1 MDHNIPYQIQQLID
15 SMLYKKD
22 NVHLRGNY
30 RFRLDYIRGAIDTAI
45 RKYDKEVL
53 ASDASRAKRK
63 KA

>member
-15 SMLYKKD
+15 SMLNKKE

-30 RFRLDYIRGAIDTAI
+30 RFRLNDIRGAIDTAI
-45 RKYDKEVL
+45 QKYDNEAL

>member
-15 SMLYKKD
+15 SLLNKKE
-22 NVHLRGNY
+22 NIHLRGNY
-30 RFRLDYIRGAIDTAI
+30 RFRLNDIRGAIDTAI
-45 RKYDKEVL
+45 RKYDNEVL